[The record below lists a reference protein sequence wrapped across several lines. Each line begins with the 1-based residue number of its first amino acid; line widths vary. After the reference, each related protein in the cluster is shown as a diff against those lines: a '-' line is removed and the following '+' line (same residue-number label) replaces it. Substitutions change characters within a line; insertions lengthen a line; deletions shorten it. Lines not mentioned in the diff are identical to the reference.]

1 MHESPQRKETPLRQG
16 MMEVANL
23 YGHDGYRPLC
33 DLLKLAGWNT
43 SEAVVRRIWRQ
54 EGLKVPAKQPSRA
67 RLWLHDGACI
77 GLRP

>member
-54 EGLKVPAKQPSRA
+54 EGL
-67 RLWLHDGACI
+67 
-77 GLRP
+77 